1 MAGKREPKVEDK
13 QPKREPQS
21 QEYKDVAAK
30 RRALAALMHKAN
42 EDAGHTVITTAD
54 HVPDT
59 FGLRRPSG
67 IMQFDLDIGGGF
79 PAGCQVKISG
89 PEGVGKTML
98 LYFFYAMHQR
108 IYGEESFLAHVFTES
123 YPDLWFMRKCGVAVA
138 IPDKMIEEKERERV
152 KRGLPK
158 YTKEERAWFK
168 HQVGEF
174 VVSGG
179 MPGEL
184 LLENVLNMT
193 EKNLFGIIGLDSITR
208 IAPEAELNKDL
219 DDDAKMAAKAA
230 LKNRFFDRYHNMVC
244 NLDRP
249 NYTTLLM
256 TGQARANMNPAGPFD
271 RKWKPA
277 EDWSGKH
284 GYQISVLVYD
294 GKNIAKEVQGKRM
307 ILGKWLCWDVEKGK
321 AGTHDNIRGEIE
333 HTYSEPGDFDRR
345 PIDPIKSVITPG
357 FRYSI
362 FRESR
367 GVINIFDAQGAEM
380 AKGVSGPDQLCELLK
395 NDFALEMAVRHQI
408 LAAAN
413 KACLYKL

>member
-1 MAGKREPKVEDK
+1 MASKRQPKVDDK
-13 QPKREPQS
+13 PKREPQA
-21 QEYKDVAAK
+21 QEYKDLASK
-30 RRALAALMHKAN
+30 RRTLAALMHKAN

-89 PEGVGKTML
+89 PEGVGKSML

-108 IYGEESFLAHVFTES
+108 IYGEESFIDHVFTES

-152 KRGLPK
+152 ARGLAK

-179 MPGEL
+179 MSGEL

-193 EKNLFGIIGLDSITR
+193 EKNIFGIIGLDSITR

-230 LKNRFFDRYHNMVC
+230 LKNRFFDRYHKLVC
-244 NLDRP
+244 NLDQP
-249 NYTTLLM
+249 NYTTLIM
-256 TGQARANMNPAGPFD
+256 TGQARANMGAQQFE

-277 EDWSGKH
+277 EDYSGKH

-294 GKNIAKEVQGKRM
+294 GKNIAKEIQGKRVV
-307 ILGKWLCWDVEKGK
+307 LGKWLCWDIEKGK

-333 HTYSEPGDFDRR
+333 HFYTEPGDFAKA
-345 PIDPIKSVITPG
+345 PIDVLKSIITPG

-367 GVINIFDAQGAEM
+367 GVINIYDAQGNEM
-380 AKGVSGPDQLCELLK
+380 AKGVSGPDQLIELLK
-395 NDFALEMAVRHQI
+395 SDFPFEMRVRHQI
-408 LAAAN
+408 LAAA
-413 KACLYKL
+413 KKECLYKL